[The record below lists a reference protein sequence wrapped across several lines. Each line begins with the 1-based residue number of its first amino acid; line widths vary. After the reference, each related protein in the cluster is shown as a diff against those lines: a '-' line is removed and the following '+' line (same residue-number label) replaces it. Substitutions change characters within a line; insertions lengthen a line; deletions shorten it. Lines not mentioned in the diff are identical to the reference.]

1 MWSWDNWNTEE
12 DPYPGTRHC
21 RRKGIVLTSCLIT
34 MLTGAVQLDWPSA
47 GLIGSLQLSVGS
59 ISELKVRPCVF
70 KNDSAISIKALP
82 D

>member
-34 MLTGAVQLDWPSA
+34 MLTGGVARLAERRVNL
-47 GLIGSLQLSVGS
+47 GSLQLSVGS